1 MEGCVGSQSTISLS
15 IITCRRG
22 LYGTVVKSMVSG
34 ARHLGLNPAPS
45 LNRAVKMSQW
55 EWVVVDKGL

>member
-15 IITCRRG
+15 MITCRG

-34 ARHLGLNPAPS
+34 AGHLGLNPAPS
-45 LNRAVKMSQW
+45 LNS
-55 EWVVVDKGL
+55 